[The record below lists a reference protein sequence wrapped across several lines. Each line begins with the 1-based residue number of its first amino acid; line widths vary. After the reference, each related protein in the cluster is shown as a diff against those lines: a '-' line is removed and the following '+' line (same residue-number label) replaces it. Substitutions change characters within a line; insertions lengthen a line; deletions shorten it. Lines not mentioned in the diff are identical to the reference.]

1 MPKATPV
8 PGYVIHRLLAALALT
23 VALLATSCGSSQP
36 TAPSVLQVSGTWVG
50 EQRLTS
56 VAGAECLAPA
66 FDELL
71 TLPSQFRATVT
82 QSGANVTAVLAIG
95 HTGSSCTFSGS
106 LDGNTLVLTQTECSG
121 TGTLGLSCGNGTMTD
136 LRPAS
141 ETIHATIDG
150 GTIIG
155 LAAEN
160 DDVLV
165 SGTGDRV
172 AVLVAAS
179 SFTLTR
185 Q

>member
-1 MPKATPV
+1 
-8 PGYVIHRLLAALALT
+8 VI
-23 VALLATSCGSSQP
+23 VALLLTGGLLWAGCGSSQP
-36 TAPSVLQVSGTWVG
+36 TAPSVLQISGTWVG

-56 VAGAECLAPA
+56 VTGAECLAPV

-82 QSGANVTAVLAIG
+82 QSGANVTAVLDIG
-95 HTGSSCTFSGS
+95 HTGSVCTFSGS
-106 LDGNTLVLTQTECSG
+106 LDGNGLDLTQIECSG
-121 TGTLGLSCGNGTMTD
+121 TGTLALSCGNGTMRD

-141 ETIHATIDG
+141 ETIHATISG

-155 LAAEN
+155 LAMEN
-160 DDVLV
+160 DNVLV

-185 Q
+185 